1 MAENEPKTVEI
12 NVGGDQVSASEVTIA
27 TGEGPSGEG
36 VRRVDSEGHSVAIDQ
51 TGEAVNEFIAGPTI
65 QGEQGRKPT
74 CEILMERL
82 IELGQDWVRLEEELS
97 TDSDVD
103 CRLYS
108 QCQGVKALEI
118 QVTKADKSIWLE
130 LAKRPAGVPR
140 SRSIDAVC
148 ESLFQCILD
157 KRHVARPNLVLAL
170 EAVHFPVVKAV
181 ADEFVKS
188 YQPKARSIGF
198 HQIWLVGPTPKLT
211 FQLA

>member
-1 MAENEPKTVEI
+1 MEENEPKTVEI
-12 NVGGDQVSASEVTIA
+12 NVDDQVGVSEVIIA

-36 VRRVDSEGHSVAIDQ
+36 VRRVDSEGHLVGIDQ
-51 TGEAVNEFIAGPTI
+51 TGEDVNEFIAGPTI
-65 QGEQGRKPT
+65 QGEQGRKAT
-74 CEILMERL
+74 CEILMEKL

-108 QCQGVKALEI
+108 RRRGVKELEI
-118 QVTKADKSIWLE
+118 QVTKADKSIWPE
-130 LAKRPAGVPR
+130 LAKGPAGIPR

-157 KRHVARPNLVLAL
+157 KRHVARPDLVLAL
-170 EAVHFPVVKAV
+170 EAVHFPVVQAV
-181 ADEFVKS
+181 ADEFMET
-188 YQPKARSIGF
+188 YGPKARSIGF
-198 HQIWLVGPTPKLT
+198 HQIWLVGPTPGLT